1 MICIVEL
8 GVALIGVG
16 LSLLAGML
24 LKPKTKSPLDD
35 KPTTLTT
42 RGAYVSWILGQR
54 NVAPVFAWAGQR
66 MTKKE
71 KLKEGGKGVGIGG
84 SGEKT
89 KVFYEAGW
97 HQLCVGPADELYQI
111 RQNGAVI
118 FEGPISRTSHPSGT
132 LVELQEKEGSFY
144 IYWGEPDQ
152 PINTFLGDA
161 ARVGISSRWPGLCYV
176 VWWRKRLGPS
186 PNWPQLEYVIN
197 CKPRADILEDS
208 SGYVPPSWTIDTGYT
223 WTINDTRPWYAVR
236 VYPKTV
242 GSPPPGGDYSGVVPE
257 SEVGVADLLTPV
269 VITHPARDIARV
281 VPGDPTAGHYVLDPS
296 NVLNPEYFTTDTDHD
311 VQTSGVGTI
320 RRIRSGSSTLTGE
333 VVPNALE
340 TAAHNITKIFPVG
353 GVSGANAAG
362 YVQRHYHYFSTDG
375 TRIDHYFNIPITY
388 YLDGVEGTGYIAVGG
403 NWSDYLKRGE
413 IVLAGNGM
421 ADGSY
426 TLVKPSEYAD
436 HHASWT
442 EEDNAVALVVSKN
455 QTWWFPAGQVIR
467 IADCPG
473 VQDGDYIVSS
483 SEDYEG
489 TTRIYLEQEI
499 FSAEP
504 GGTITWYY
512 RTPDF
517 GINPAHAIAELLFA
531 EWPLGLGLNQAEWD
545 LDSLETYGIENDSDV
560 TDKKFF
566 TSWLAEDGE
575 EAGALLGAA
584 MQDLGL
590 AIIWD
595 SETGKHRFKLIR
607 DPEEDG
613 SPPDIK
619 EISDDIILPPL
630 PQIET
635 LHADQRPNKLV
646 FGFPDRQQNY
656 RTSTISI
663 DDDGQASLMEYS
675 KAQEIRL
682 TVIDHFDPASIVAER
697 RSQEELAGGSA
708 FTFHMNKEARELLPG
723 DVLLVDGF
731 DELLRVTGVEFQGD
745 SGTVEVK
752 CITDIFGVPASS
764 FRPAQGTLP
773 VPTEPPDVD
782 LAFDI
787 LEIPEHLSGF
797 GNQTIGVPR
806 IRANQASLSA
816 DIHLSLDDLTY
827 IYNTTHSE
835 VHTGGTLV
843 AELSADGESELDE
856 GPSITIQGADIA
868 DAIED
873 LTGDDYNWRAGRQ
886 IALIGDE
893 ICFFQKVTAINAT
906 TYRIDGLIR
915 ARFDTR
921 KETHAIGTQVFLFL
935 RENLLS
941 IEDILLSVGAD
952 LYLKTQPPSVSL
964 DVVDPANRVLYG
976 KGVRPMTPEN
986 LRLSAPFPC
995 LAAFKTGNNLVFNW
1009 EYLSSLTPKTGA
1021 GMQGYGAVCG
1031 ESAVDGEFR
1040 LEILN
1045 ALDEVKRTVLTTA
1058 LTYSYSNAN
1067 MVSDFTSE
1075 PASLKAR
1082 LTMVRGG
1089 LDSDSITLEI
1099 ARI

>member
-1 MICIVEL
+1 MICVVEL
-8 GVALIGVG
+8 GIALVGVG
-16 LSLLAGML
+16 LSVLAGML
-24 LKPKTKSPLDD
+24 LKPKTRSPLDD

-42 RGAYVSWILGQR
+42 RGAYVSWVLGQR

-71 KLKEGGKGVGIGG
+71 KLKDGGKGGVGG

-97 HQLCVGPADELYQI
+97 HQLCIGPADELYQI
-111 RQNGAVI
+111 RQNGSVI
-118 FEGPISRTSHPSGT
+118 FEGPISRTSHPSGS
-132 LVELQEKEGSFY
+132 LVELAEKEGSFY

-186 PNWPQLEYVIN
+186 PQWPQLEYVIN
-197 CKPRADILEDS
+197 CKPRAEILTES
-208 SGYVPPSWTIDTGYT
+208 SGYVPPTNTIDTGYT
-223 WTINDTRPWYAVR
+223 WDILDTRPWYAVR

-242 GSPPPGGDYSGVVPE
+242 GSPPPGGNYSGIVPE
-257 SEVGVADLLTPV
+257 SEVGVADFIFPV
-269 VITHPARDIARV
+269 VITNPGRDIARV
-281 VPGDPTAGHYVLDPS
+281 VPGNPTAGHYILDPS
-296 NVLNPEYFTTDTDHD
+296 NVANPGHFTTDTDHD
-311 VQTSGVGTI
+311 IQIAGVGTI
-320 RRIRSGSSTLTGE
+320 RRIRSGSVTLTGE
-333 VVPNALE
+333 VSPNILE

-362 YVQRHYHYFSTDG
+362 HVQRHYHYFSADG

-388 YLDGVEGTGYIAVGG
+388 YFDGAEGTGYIAVGG
-403 NWSDYLKRGE
+403 DWSEYLKRGE
-413 IVLAGNGM
+413 IILEGNSM

-426 TLVKPSEYAD
+426 TLFKPSEYVG

-442 EEDNAVALVVSKN
+442 EEDHAVSLVVKKN
-455 QTWWFPAGQVIR
+455 QTWWFPAGQIIR
-467 IADCPG
+467 IADNSG
-473 VQDGDYIVSS
+473 ITDGDYIVSR

-489 TTRIYLEQEI
+489 TTRVYLEQDI
-499 FSAEP
+499 FDAY
-504 GGTITWYY
+504 GDGTITWYY

-517 GINPAHAIAELLFA
+517 GVNPAHAIAEILFA
-531 EWPLGLGLNQAEWD
+531 DWPLGLGLSQDEWD
-545 LDSLETYGIENDSDV
+545 MDSLEAYGVECDSDV
-560 TDKKFF
+560 SDKKFF
-566 TSWLAEDGE
+566 TSWIAEDGE
-575 EAGALLGAA
+575 EAGSLLGAA

-595 SETGKHRFKLIR
+595 TEIGKHRFKLIR

-613 SPPDIK
+613 SPADIK
-619 EISDDIILPPL
+619 EISDDILLPPL

-656 RTSTISI
+656 RTSTIAI
-663 DDDGQASLMEYS
+663 DDDGQASLLEYQ
-675 KAQEIRL
+675 KAQEVKL
-682 TVIDHFDPASIVAER
+682 TIIDHFDPASIVAER

-708 FTFHMNKEARELLPG
+708 FTFHMNKDARELLPG

-731 DELLRVTGVEFQGD
+731 DELLRVTGVTFQGD
-745 SGTVEVK
+745 TGTVEVR
-752 CITDIFGVPASS
+752 CITDVFGVPASS
-764 FRPAQGTLP
+764 FRQAQGGFP
-773 VPTEPPDVD
+773 VPAEPPDVD
-782 LAFDI
+782 LAFEI
-787 LEIPEHLSGF
+787 LEIPEHISGK
-797 GNQTIGVPR
+797 GNQTIGVSR

-835 VHTGGTLV
+835 VHTGGTLID
-843 AELSADGESELDE
+843 ALDADGDTEVEE
-856 GPSITIQGADIA
+856 GPTFTVMGSDIA

-873 LTGDDYNWRAGRQ
+873 LSGDDYNWRAGRQ

-893 ICFFQKVTAINAT
+893 ICFFQKVTAISGT
-906 TYRIDGLIR
+906 TYRLDGLIR

-921 KETHAIGTQVFLFL
+921 REAHLAGTQIYLFL

-941 IEDILLSVGAD
+941 VSDILLAVEAD
-952 LYLKTQPPSVSL
+952 LYLKTQPPGISL
-964 DVVDPANRVLYG
+964 DVVDPANRTLVG
-976 KGVRPMTPEN
+976 KGVRPMAPEN
-986 LRLSAPFPC
+986 LRLSSPFPC

-1009 EYLSSLTPKTGA
+1009 EYLSSLTPRTGA

-1031 ESAVDGEFR
+1031 ASEVDGEFR
-1040 LEILN
+1040 LEIL
-1045 ALDEVKRTVLTTA
+1045 DGSDVVKRTVNTSE

-1099 ARI
+1099 TRI